1 MKEEI
6 KWRKSKGFTQK
17 DVGDLIHCC
26 DHLISDFENGHKR
39 PSKKQIAE
47 IKNYMEALTI
57 GDDDVIREAVDDK
70 Q

>member
-1 MKEEI
+1 ML
-6 KWRKSKGFTQK
+6 
-17 DVGDLIHCC
+17 GDLIHCC

>member
-1 MKEEI
+1 MPMDEAE
-6 KWRKSKGFTQK
+6 QK
-17 DVGDLIHCC
+17 
-26 DHLISDFENGHKR
+26 
-39 PSKKQIAE
+39 KKQIAE

>member
-1 MKEEI
+1 MNTYK
-6 KWRKSKGFTQK
+6 
-17 DVGDLIHCC
+17 VGQVRPVTLNKYY
-26 DHLISDFENGHKR
+26 LVENGHKR